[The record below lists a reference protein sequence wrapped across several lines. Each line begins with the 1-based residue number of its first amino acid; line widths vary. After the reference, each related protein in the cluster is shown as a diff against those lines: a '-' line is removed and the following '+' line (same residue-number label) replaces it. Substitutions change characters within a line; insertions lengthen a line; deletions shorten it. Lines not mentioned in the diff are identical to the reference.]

1 LTQPI
6 ADGPD
11 VRMPGTARK
20 VEIGGLRLHVEDTGG
35 DGPAVVFSHGL
46 LLSTRLWDAQVEAL
60 RGRYRCIAYDHRG
73 QGQSDVP
80 PDRGISLDTCAADAE
95 ALVKTLGAVPC
106 HFVGL
111 SMGGMVGMRL
121 AARRPEIL
129 RSLSLIESSADPEP
143 EENVGRY
150 RLLNL
155 VARFVGP
162 WAVAGKVMP
171 ILFGRTF
178 LTDPG
183 RAPDRA
189 RWTAHVAGNRRAIWR
204 AVNGVVDRPSIHG
217 ELAAVRLPTLVM
229 VGEEDVATVP
239 AKAERIAAAI
249 AGARLVRIPRAG
261 HTSPVEEPAAVT
273 AALQD
278 FLASVEARR
287 AGPA

>member
-1 LTQPI
+1 M
-6 ADGPD
+6 ARAPD
-11 VRMPGTARK
+11 AWMPGTVRR

-35 DGPAVVFSHGL
+35 SGPAVVFSHGL
-46 LLSTRLWDAQVEAL
+46 LLSTRLWDAQVDAL
-60 RGRYRCIAYDHRG
+60 SGRYRCIAYDHRG
-73 QGQSDVP
+73 QGQSD
-80 PDRGISLDTCAADAE
+80 DTGGRSISLDTCAADAE
-95 ALVKTLGAVPC
+95 ALVKALGAVPC

-129 RSLSLIESSADPEP
+129 RSLSLIETSADPEP
-143 EENVGRY
+143 EENLGRY
-150 RLLNL
+150 RMLNL

-162 WAVAGKVMP
+162 WAVAGKVMH

-178 LTDPG
+178 NADPA
-183 RAPDRA
+183 RAEERT
-189 RWTAHVAGNRRAIWR
+189 RWTARLAGNRRSIWR
-204 AVNGVVDRPSIHG
+204 AVNGVIERPSIHG

-239 AKAERIAAAI
+239 ARAERIASAI
-249 AGARLVRIPRAG
+249 AGARLLRVPRAG
-261 HTSPVEEPAAVT
+261 HTSPVEEPATVT
-273 AALQD
+273 AALRD

>member
-1 LTQPI
+1 
-6 ADGPD
+6 
-11 VRMPGTARK
+11 MPGAAHK

-35 DGPAVVFSHGL
+35 DGPPVVFSHGL

-60 RGRYRCIAYDHRG
+60 RGRYRCIAWDHRG

-80 PDRGISLDTCAADAE
+80 PDRSISLDACAADAE
-95 ALVKTLGAVPC
+95 ALVKALGVAPC

-129 RSLSLIESSADPEP
+129 RSLTLVETSADPEP

-155 VARFVGP
+155 VARLVGV

-171 ILFGRTF
+171 ILFGRSF
-178 LTDPG
+178 LADPA
-183 RAPDRA
+183 RAAECTAWKA
-189 RWTAHVAGNRRAIWR
+189 RLAGNRRAIWR

-217 ELAAVRLPTLVM
+217 ELAANRVPTLVM
-229 VGEEDVATVP
+229 VGEEDIATVP
-239 AKAERIAAAI
+239 ARAERIAAAV
-249 AGARLVRIPRAG
+249 AGARLLRIPRAG

-273 AALQD
+273 AALQE

-287 AGPA
+287 AGAGR